1 MIGPKKILRLRD
13 WFGHLSYAWKATE
26 RDLIASGLNT
36 RSAKTLIEN
45 RNKINLHNELEKI
58 AKADAWIVTLSDND
72 YPPLLKELDEAPA
85 VLYVRGTL
93 QAQDNLAI
101 SVVGTRK
108 ATKYGRDVAFD
119 LSQKLASQ
127 NITIISGLAQ
137 GIDGTAHK
145 GALAGKGRT
154 LAILG
159 CGVDTIYPRQNT
171 DLANAIINQGA
182 LISEFPIGTQPIGTN
197 FPRRNRILSG
207 MALGV
212 LVVEAPEGSGAL
224 ITASLAAEQG
234 REVFAVPANIYNPM
248 GHGTNR
254 LIQDG
259 AKLVTNISDI
269 LDELNL
275 AYERVETRVKTVEII
290 PANDLEQKL
299 LDILGVDPIH
309 IDELV
314 RLSDLPIAE
323 VSSTLTILELKGL
336 VNSLNNMHY
345 QKSQLV

>member
-1 MIGPKKILRLRD
+1 MIGPKRILRLRD
-13 WFGHLSYAWKATE
+13 WFGHLSYAWEATE
-26 RDLIASGLNT
+26 HDLIASGLNT
-36 RSAKTLIEN
+36 KSARALIEN
-45 RNKINLHNELEKI
+45 RKKINLHNELEKI
-58 AKADAWIVTLSDND
+58 ANADAWIVTLSDDD

-137 GIDGTAHK
+137 GIDSAAHK

-159 CGVDTIYPRQNT
+159 CGVDTIYPRQNI

-182 LISEFPIGTQPIGTN
+182 LISEFPIGTKPIGAN
-197 FPRRNRILSG
+197 FPRRNRVVSG

-234 REVFAVPANIYNPM
+234 RDVFAVPANIYNPM
-248 GHGTNR
+248 GRGANQ

-275 AYERVETRVKTVEII
+275 AHERVETRTKTAEII

-323 VSSTLTILELKGL
+323 VSSTLTILELKGF
-336 VNSLNNMHY
+336 VNSLNNMQY